1 MPCGGS
7 VDPVVGGGV
16 KRVGGGVEL
25 VGGGGVVPAVGG
37 GGESVVGGDVDSL
50 SEEALILSMK
60 EALHVQE
67 GVLNSHEETMYKPRK
82 EVEDPLWE
90 EVLSRCQRRH

>member
-1 MPCGGS
+1 M
-7 VDPVVGGGV
+7 
-16 KRVGGGVEL
+16 
-25 VGGGGVVPAVGG
+25 
-37 GGESVVGGDVDSL
+37 

-67 GVLNSHEETMYKPRK
+67 GVLNSYEETMYKPRK